1 MYTMSGPEMLTQL
14 KVKDYQREAE
24 RIHRTSEGLREL
36 NMARKAQK
44 AALRPFRKGF
54 ALVAATLHLG

>member
-1 MYTMSGPEMLTQL
+1 LLTQL
-14 KVKDYQREAE
+14 RVKDYQREAE

-36 NMARKAQK
+36 NMARRAQK
-44 AALRPFRKGF
+44 AALRPFRRGF